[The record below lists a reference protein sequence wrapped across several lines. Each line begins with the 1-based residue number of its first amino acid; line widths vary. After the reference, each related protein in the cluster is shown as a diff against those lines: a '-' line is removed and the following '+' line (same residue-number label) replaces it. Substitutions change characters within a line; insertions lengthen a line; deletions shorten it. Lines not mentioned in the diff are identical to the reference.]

1 MRRHILLL
9 VMAALPAASQT
20 APAVDLTK
28 PPVSRDPRPYKLP
41 PVFETKL
48 PNGLTVMLAEDGRF
62 PLVTTQLVF
71 LAGNK
76 RDPKDIP
83 GLAASVAS
91 MLMQGTTQRTYQQI
105 AEELDSL
112 GGTLTAATGADS
124 LTIDASVLAENE
136 EKMLELIS
144 DISRNADFP
153 GKELDLHKQNRKQT
167 LLVQH
172 SQPAYVANEEYRKL
186 IFGDGPYAHVG
197 PTEEAIDK
205 LDRKTLA
212 DFRDSLLV
220 PNNAYLIL
228 VGKLPARA
236 QILKAITDQFG
247 SWQQKAV
254 PAYTAPKP
262 PESKRQLVLI
272 DRPGS
277 VQADVRM
284 GRVAATYSDPAY
296 FPEAVGGIIEGG
308 GPSSRLFLD
317 IREKR
322 GYAYDV
328 HTELSALADSG
339 NFSTVTQV
347 RNDVAAEAL
356 QGILEHLDRM
366 AKEPVEKQ
374 ELSDAKSYANGVFLL
389 GMEPQRGLADRLS
402 QIKVMNLPKNYLE
415 TYTTRI
421 NSVEPDQI
429 ESAAKKYLATD
440 TDTIVV
446 VGDASKIEEPLKKIG
461 TFQVIQ
467 PEAPKPAPAKP
478 GK

>member
-1 MRRHILLL
+1 MRPLMLFL
-9 VMAALPAASQT
+9 AALPALAQT
-20 APAVDLTK
+20 VDLTK

-48 PNGLTVMLAEDGRF
+48 PNGLTVMLADDPRF
-62 PLVTTQLVF
+62 PLVTTRLVF

-91 MLMQGTTQRTYQQI
+91 MLMQGTARLTYRQI
-105 AEELDSL
+105 AEDLDSL
-112 GGTLTAATGADS
+112 GGTLTAATGADA
-124 LTIDASVLAENE
+124 LTVESSVLAENTDR
-136 EKMLELIS
+136 MLALVS
-144 DISRNADFP
+144 DISRNPIFP
-153 GKELDLHKQNRKQT
+153 SNELNLYKQNRKQT
-167 LLVQH
+167 LMVQR
-172 SQPAYVANEEYRKL
+172 SQPAYMANEEYRKVL
-186 IFGDGPYAHVG
+186 FGDTPYAHIG
-197 PTEEAIDK
+197 PTAESIDK
-205 LDRKTLA
+205 IDQKALEV
-212 DFRDSLLV
+212 FRDTYLA
-220 PNNAYLIL
+220 PNNAYLIM

-236 QILKAITDQFG
+236 DLLKTITREFG
-247 SWQQKAV
+247 RWEQKKV

-262 PESKRQLVLI
+262 PESKRELVLI

-277 VQADVRM
+277 VQADMRL
-284 GRVAATYSDPAY
+284 GRVAATYNDPDY
-296 FPEAVGGIIEGG
+296 FPEAVGSIIEGG

-328 HTELSALADSG
+328 HTEVSALADGG

-347 RNDVAAEAL
+347 RNDVAADAL

-366 AKEPVEKQ
+366 GNEPVEKE
-374 ELSDAKSYANGVFLL
+374 ELSDAKSYMNGIFLL
-389 GMEPQRGLADRLS
+389 GMEPQRGLADKLS

-429 ESAAKKYLATD
+429 ESMAKKFMAPD
-440 TDTIVV
+440 NDTIVV
-446 VGDASKIEEPLKKIG
+446 VGDASKIQKSLEKVG
-461 TFQVIQ
+461 RFQVVQ
-467 PEAPKPAPAKP
+467 PEGAKASQ
-478 GK
+478 